1 MNAASDANGMGWRS
15 WLIGLVSVAWAVTF
29 VLGTWGWF
37 AVGFGIG
44 SSCTDDF
51 SCGYDS
57 CAPCAKAH
65 AWVTAGGIGQWVL
78 AAAGVV
84 FLVVGLRR
92 PVWRP
97 AATIAACGLI
107 PIAAI
112 WFAVSTEIAQRSF

>member
-1 MNAASDANGMGWRS
+1 MSAASDANGMGWRS

-29 VLGTWGWF
+29 ALGTWGWLF
-37 AVGFGIG
+37 VAFGIG

-65 AWVTAGGIGQWVL
+65 AWVTAGGIGQRVL
-78 AAAGVV
+78 AAAGVML
-84 FLVVGLRR
+84 LVVGLRR
-92 PVWRP
+92 P
-97 AATIAACGLI
+97 AATIATCGLI

>member
-1 MNAASDANGMGWRS
+1 MNAASDVNGMGWR
-15 WLIGLVSVAWAVTF
+15 
-29 VLGTWGWF
+29 
-37 AVGFGIG
+37 
-44 SSCTDDF
+44 
-51 SCGYDS
+51 S

>member
-51 SCGYDS
+51 SCGYGS

>member
-1 MNAASDANGMGWRS
+1 MKNA
-15 WLIGLVSVAWAVTF
+15 
-29 VLGTWGWF
+29 
-37 AVGFGIG
+37 
-44 SSCTDDF
+44 
-51 SCGYDS
+51 
-57 CAPCAKAH
+57 
-65 AWVTAGGIGQWVL
+65 QWVL